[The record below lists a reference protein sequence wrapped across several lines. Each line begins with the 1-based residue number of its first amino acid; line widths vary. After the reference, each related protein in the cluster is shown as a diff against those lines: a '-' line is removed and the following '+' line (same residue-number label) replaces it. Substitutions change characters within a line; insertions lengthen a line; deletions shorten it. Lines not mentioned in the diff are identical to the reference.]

1 MRAMNG
7 ELCVV
12 TGATSGIGKA
22 AASALARMGA
32 QVVLVAR
39 DRGRGEAALAEV
51 AAAGG
56 PPPRLEIADLSAMG
70 QVRELAGRLGADTV
84 VYLASSP
91 EVADETGG
99 YYIRRRRREPSAI
112 ARDDAAARRLWQV
125 SEELTGLAA
134 AGQR

>member
-32 QVVLVAR
+32 RVVLVAR

-51 AAAGG
+51 
-56 PPPRLEIADLSAMG
+56 
-70 QVRELAGRLGADTV
+70 ADTV

-99 YYIRRRRREPSAI
+99 YYIRRRRREPSAA

-125 SEELTGLAA
+125 SEELTGRAALASV
-134 AGQR
+134 